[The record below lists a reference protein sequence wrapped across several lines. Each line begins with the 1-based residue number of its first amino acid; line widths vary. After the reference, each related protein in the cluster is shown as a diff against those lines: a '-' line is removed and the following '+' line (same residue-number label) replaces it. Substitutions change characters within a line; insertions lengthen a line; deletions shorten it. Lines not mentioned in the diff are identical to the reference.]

1 MPNGLF
7 GKSVVNSSDPVLVC
21 TTPSNKLRTMNINVL
36 AQASAT
42 IGIAITDQ
50 QFQASDFAQWFNE
63 NSVSSFESFRKGK
76 VTIEAG
82 ETVIHPRVYAI
93 PGGSAGGVAN
103 VTATNYFVTSNG
115 TTYSRIAN
123 SAEYLRASR
132 SGTYAYLTADGQRRS
147 WDQFKTMAAGTAG
160 SSYTNNNWTHIVAAG
175 DSSANANTGAILFK
189 RGANNVQYSSDA
201 RGTASTFSW
210 VTAYTVTQGGTIE
223 HIVWM
228 NGTARYY
235 LGMSS
240 ALVHYA
246 TVYPDQATDWNNS
259 FLTMPAGHASKLRGG
274 VRMASKDVL
283 WFDDNK
289 IATGTD
295 NTATFTYL
303 TLPAEIT
310 DAANQLFRI
319 EASDDY
325 SELIL
330 YAKDGAIYR
339 TSDLS
344 TWSKQDA
351 VGPTSTGLT
360 VRVAV
365 TVVGG
370 QYYFNGVS
378 QPALRLKRGYRYIF
392 ELGDSTCANNEV
404 QFADADNV
412 SYTTGVV
419 VTGTAGSAGAR
430 VTFTVPSDAPA
441 TLKYRS
447 ANSATMT
454 NTITVINDTVT
465 TGVFTKTVNYTVT
478 FANGKF
484 LMNGSEAPTLNLIK
498 GYTYVFDVSSATL
511 ANIALS
517 FRNASAQPYTTG
529 VTVNGSAGTSGANVT
544 FVVGSTAPDVLS
556 YLDATLGSATGNSIA
571 VFDNNTIFKLEN
583 LDANSKLTQL
593 VDVTASG
600 KIWTREKRFFNIP
613 ANSWVEKGATLGN
626 TQVLER
632 TTLMVGPN
640 EQVLVT
646 SSADNT
652 VVRAYGIEE

>member
-7 GKSVVNSSDPVLVC
+7 GKSVVNSADPVLVA
-21 TTPSNKLRTMNINVL
+21 TTPANKLRTMNLNVL
-36 AQASAT
+36 AQASTT

-50 QFQASDFAQWFNE
+50 QFQSADFQQWFNE
-63 NSVSSFESFRKGK
+63 TSVSAFEAFRKGK
-76 VTIEAG
+76 VTIENG
-82 ETVIHPRVYAI
+82 ETVVHPRAYSI
-93 PGGSAGGVAN
+93 PGAAAGGVAN
-103 VTATNYFVTSNG
+103 VTTSNYFVTSNG
-115 TTYSRIAN
+115 TTYSRIPN
-123 SAEYLRASR
+123 SAEWLRYAK
-132 SGTYAYLTADGQRRS
+132 SGIYNYCTADGQRRT
-147 WDQFKTMAAGTAG
+147 WDQFKTMAAGTSG
-160 SSYTNNNWTHIVAAG
+160 SSYTNNNWTHVVPAG
-175 DSSANANTGAILFK
+175 DTSTNANTGAILFK
-189 RGANNVQYSSDA
+189 RGATNVQYSGDM
-201 RGTASTFSW
+201 RGTSSTFSW
-210 VTAYTVTQGGTIE
+210 VTAYTVTQGGNIE

-240 ALVHYA
+240 ALVHYS
-246 TVYPDQATDWNNS
+246 TVYPDQATDWQNS
-259 FLTMPAGHASKLRGG
+259 FLTMPAGHSSKLRGG

-295 NTATFTYL
+295 NTATFAYL
-303 TLPAEIT
+303 TMPADIT
-310 DAANQLFRI
+310 DAANQLYRI

-325 SELIL
+325 SELVL

-339 TSDLS
+339 TSDLT
-344 TWSKQDA
+344 TWAKTDA
-351 VGPTSTGLT
+351 VSTTSTSLT
-360 VRVAV
+360 VRINV
-365 TVVGG
+365 TVSGG
-370 QYYFNGVS
+370 LYLFNGVS
-378 QPALRLKRGYRYIF
+378 QPALRLKRGYKYIF
-392 ELGDSTCANNEV
+392 ELGDATCANNEV
-404 QFADADNV
+404 QFTDADNV
-412 SYTTGVV
+412 SYISGVAAS
-419 VTGTAGSAGAR
+419 GTAGSAGAK

-447 ANSATMT
+447 ANTATMT
-454 NTITVINDTVT
+454 NTVTVIADTVT
-465 TGVFTKTVNYTVT
+465 AGSFVKTVNYTVT

-484 LMNGSEAPTLNLIK
+484 QLNGSEAPAINLIK

-517 FRNASAQPYTTG
+517 FRNASSQPYTTG
-529 VTVNGSAGTSGANVT
+529 VTVNGTAGTSGANVT
-544 FVVGSTAPDVLS
+544 FVVGSTAPDALT
-556 YLDATLGSATGNSIA
+556 YLDATLGSSTGNSVA

-583 LDANSKLTQL
+583 LDANSKVTQL

-600 KIWTREKRFFNIP
+600 KVWTREKRFFNIP

-640 EQVLVT
+640 EQLIVT
-646 SSADNT
+646 SSADGT